1 MTRMK
6 VLTSFP
12 YRGHGMQPGE
22 EFDCEDQHVNAF
34 VLLGKAEVVAEKSR
48 AQKYKTR
55 VVTAADQ
62 NSSISADA

>member
-12 YRGHGMQPGE
+12 YRGHGMEVGE

-34 VLLGKAEVVAEKSR
+34 VMIWKAEIVVESSR
-48 AQKYKTR
+48 SQKYKTR

-62 NSSISADA
+62 NKANSRAE